1 MEECWEGGGKEA
13 IKKKKKEEEEE
24 EEARPRVEKYQ
35 IIYTQRKWNPF
46 EKCFFS
52 SVFGQLLTGIIST

>member
-13 IKKKKKEEEEE
+13 IRKKEEEE

-52 SVFGQLLTGIIST
+52 SVFGHFLTGIIST